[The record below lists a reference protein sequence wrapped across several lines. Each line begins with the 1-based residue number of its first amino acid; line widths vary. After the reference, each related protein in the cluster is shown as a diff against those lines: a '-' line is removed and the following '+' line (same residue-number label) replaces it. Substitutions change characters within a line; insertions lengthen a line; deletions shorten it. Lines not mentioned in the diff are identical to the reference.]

1 MTPPDPSHDHRSQ
14 NDPTDEAAEPTL
26 GTSGWLARYRDVSS
40 GTLGHM
46 GSDGFLDWEIQPLF
60 RPVRII
66 GTALTVACQPT
77 DNAPLAEAAAAAVPG
92 TVLMV
97 ARHGDR
103 RHAPWGGLMSRSAV
117 QRGLTGIVI
126 DGAATD
132 WREIVELG
140 FPVFAR
146 NLSALTTRRQ
156 GLPGGI
162 GEPVVVG
169 GTLVR
174 SGDVVIGD
182 DDGVVV
188 IPAER
193 AEVTLERALLFER
206 REHHLREGL
215 KAGLSVAAAR
225 ERAEAAMAEDG

>member
-1 MTPPDPSHDHRSQ
+1 MTPADDTPAPIESTSPLPDWL
-14 NDPTDEAAEPTL
+14 EP
-26 GTSGWLARYRDVSS
+26 YRGVTS
-40 GTLGHM
+40 GTLGHL
-46 GSDGFLDWEIQPLF
+46 GSDGFLDWEIQALF
-60 RPVRII
+60 RPVSMI

-77 DNAPLAEAAAAAVPG
+77 DNGPLAEASAGAAPG
-92 TVLMV
+92 TVLVV

-103 RHAPWGGLMSRSAV
+103 RHAPWGGLMSRSAAN
-117 QRGLTGIVI
+117 RGLAGAVI

-132 WREIVELG
+132 RREIVELG

-156 GLPGGI
+156 GLPGTI

-169 GTLVR
+169 GVR
-174 SGDVVIGD
+174 VRTGDVVIGD

-193 AEVTLERALLFER
+193 AAEALASALRFEV
-206 REHHLREGL
+206 REHHMREGL

-225 ERAEAAMAEDG
+225 ERADAAMAAQG